1 MRISDWSSD
10 VCSSDLPP
18 PEQPAETRRL
28 IPCRLFLRR
37 ERQAEVCDEDRQ
49 GVQAAQLSVPI
60 PVCRVPAKA
69 ARGSQAESGPLDPT
83 NGHDLAQSTT
93 PHLKGREHMSRCCL
107 AGAEIDRKSTRL
119 HSSH

>member
-10 VCSSDLPP
+10 VCSSDL
-18 PEQPAETRRL
+18 QPAETRRL

-83 NGHDLAQSTT
+83 NGHDLAQSTP
-93 PHLKGREHMSRCCL
+93 PHLRSEERRVGKECVSTCRSRW
-107 AGAEIDRKSTRL
+107 STY
-119 HSSH
+119 H